1 MARTDR
7 PWHERIVGAS
17 DKVRYSLVGRGV
29 LQFLIEVRDE
39 MRCPYTWNPQ
49 ANFVAVHGRRFGLL
63 RTLIFKFTVSIIIGD
78 LNDDLRDVELPLTY
92 CVAGSGGL

>member
-1 MARTDR
+1 M
-7 PWHERIVGAS
+7 HL
-17 DKVRYSLVGRGV
+17 K
-29 LQFLIEVRDE
+29 
-39 MRCPYTWNPQ
+39 
-49 ANFVAVHGRRFGLL
+49 ANQNFSAKQKIL

>member
-39 MRCPYTWNPQ
+39 MRCPYTGKPQ
-49 ANFVAVHGRRFGLL
+49 ANFVAVHGDGYRVLHFAHMNKDEALRF
-63 RTLIFKFTVSIIIGD
+63 
-78 LNDDLRDVELPLTY
+78 
-92 CVAGSGGL
+92 